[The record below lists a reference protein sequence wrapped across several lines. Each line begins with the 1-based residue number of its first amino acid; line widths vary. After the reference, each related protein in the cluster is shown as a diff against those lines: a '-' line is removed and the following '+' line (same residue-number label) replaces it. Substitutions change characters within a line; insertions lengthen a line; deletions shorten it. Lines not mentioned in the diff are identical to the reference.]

1 MPTPK
6 PRNLSA
12 EPSSTSAF
20 QDRKK
25 DSTWGAIVRLL
36 RWDKPEGRL
45 ILMQPAL
52 WALFLAAK
60 GHPPGWLVLVVVM
73 GSLATSAAGCVVN
86 DLWDRDID
94 PKVERTKNRPLASR
108 ALSVKVG
115 VGVMLVGFLCAYGLT
130 VFLNP
135 LTFWL
140 CVAAVPV
147 IVMYPAMKRVFPVPQ
162 LVLAIAWGFAV
173 LISWSAVSCG
183 PVAAATECLGRE
195 MGLLWGAT
203 VFWTLGFDTVYAMS
217 DRVDDQRLGVK
228 SSALFFGQY
237 APYAIGV
244 FYGLTALLLAKLGQV
259 MALGWTYWLCWGL
272 ASVIWAWQS
281 WKLTESRIPHG
292 FYAAGFRQNV
302 AIGFI
307 LLAGM
312 IAGVWQSGG

>member
-1 MPTPK
+1 MSL
-6 PRNLSA
+6 RS
-12 EPSSTSAF
+12 ESTFS
-20 QDRKK
+20 
-25 DSTWGAIVRLL
+25 AIVRLL

-60 GHPPGWLVLVVVM
+60 GHPPGLLVAVVVV
-73 GSLATSAAGCVVN
+73 GSIVTSAAGCVVN
-86 DLWDRDID
+86 DLWDRNID

-115 VGVMLVGFLCAYGLT
+115 VIVMLVGFLCAYGLT
-130 VFLNP
+130 FFLNA
-135 LTFWL
+135 LTVWL

-147 IVMYPAMKRVFPVPQ
+147 IVLYPAMKRVFPVPQ

-183 PVAAATECLGRE
+183 ATPAATVCLGNE
-195 MGLLWGAT
+195 TWLLWAAT

-217 DRVDDQRLGVK
+217 DREDDRKLGIN
-228 SSALFFGQY
+228 SSALFFGKR
-237 APYAIGV
+237 APEAIGT
-244 FYGLTALLLAKLGQV
+244 FYFLTALVLAKLGQV
-259 MALGWTYWLCWGL
+259 MGLGWAFWGCWMISSG
-272 ASVIWAWQS
+272 IWAWQTVQLM
-281 WKLTESRIPHG
+281 KTKVPHRFYGES
-292 FYAAGFRQNV
+292 FRQNV

-312 IAGVWQSGG
+312 IAGVWQS